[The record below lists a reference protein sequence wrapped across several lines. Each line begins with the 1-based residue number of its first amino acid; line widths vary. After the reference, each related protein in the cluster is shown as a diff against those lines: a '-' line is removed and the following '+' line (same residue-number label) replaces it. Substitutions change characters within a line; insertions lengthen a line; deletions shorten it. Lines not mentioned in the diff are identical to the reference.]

1 MSKTFSMSWF
11 KKRFEG
17 GSINA
22 QVGRVFNMFALLVL
36 VLGAVGAVGALRM
49 EQRSNKL
56 ADLTEI
62 AFLTASMNRS
72 VTLAKDEMGAYRA
85 RGYEPE
91 LIESSIQHARD
102 AVAMNER
109 LRLATASVDASYAS
123 QVTQLDSGL
132 NDIVTLLGEV
142 RDASRDV
149 VEQESFLG
157 PRYDAIDTAV
167 ALIVELREDA
177 ATRVETASGE
187 GLFEIQILIASL
199 VAGLLI
205 ALGLVFLGKRLVA
218 RQVVAPIVEISDVSE
233 RIVAGELDLE
243 IPASERDDEIG
254 TLSAALTVLRGVQS
268 EADAQAKRELER
280 ELEQERKLKEERERS
295 QEEQRQLLKSLANKF
310 EKTVGDVAAGVAA
323 ASSQMEDSATNLAR
337 NVESSSSTVSAAN
350 SSLKQASDGI
360 TGAASASDEFAMS
373 INEVSRQAASSSE
386 RARKA
391 SEAAAKADATITGLT
406 GSADRISQ
414 IVEVIAGIA
423 QRTNLLALNASI
435 EAARGGEAGRG
446 FSVVASE
453 VKELASQTGRATE
466 EVESLIRE
474 MQDATGES
482 ANALAL
488 ISTEVVA
495 LESTATA
502 IASAVDQQAV
512 AGQDLAQSI
521 DLAARNTQDISATIE
536 NVSEVSMTAGSTATQ
551 MLASSQEMSLQSE
564 KLREQVAEFLGQVRA
579 A

>member
-1 MSKTFSMSWF
+1 MSWV
-11 KKRFEG
+11 KSRFES
-17 GSINA
+17 GSING

-36 VLGAVGAVGALRM
+36 VLGAVGTIGALRM
-49 EQRSNKL
+49 EQRSNTL
-56 ADLTEI
+56 ASLTEV
-62 AFLTASMNRS
+62 AFLTASMNRNVS
-72 VTLAKDEMGAYRA
+72 LSKDEMGAYRA
-85 RGYEPE
+85 RNF
-91 LIESSIQHARD
+91 D
-102 AVAMNER
+102 NER
-109 LRLATASVDASYAS
+109 IELAFKYANEAVEMNDRLAIAAGSVDEAYMPK
-123 QVTQLDSGL
+123 VLQLDNEL
-132 NDIVTLLGEV
+132 NGIVTILGEV
-142 RDASRDV
+142 RDAPRDIAL
-149 VEQESFLG
+149 QESFLG
-157 PRYDAIDTAV
+157 PRYEAIDATV
-167 ALIVELREDA
+167 SLIVEVREDA
-177 ATRVETASGE
+177 AARVKTASGE
-187 GLFEIQILIASL
+187 GLFEIKVLIASL
-199 VAGLLI
+199 IAGLLI

-218 RQVVAPIVEISDVSE
+218 KQVVAPIVDISDVSE
-233 RIVAGELDLE
+233 RIAAGETDLE
-243 IPASERDDEIG
+243 IPSAEREDEIG

-280 ELEQERKLKEERERS
+280 ELESEREIKEERERS
-295 QEEQRQLLKSLANKF
+295 QEEQRKLLKSLADKF
-310 EKTVGDVAAGVAA
+310 EKTVGDVASGVAA

-337 NVESSSSTVSAAN
+337 NVESSSQTVNAAN

-391 SEAAAKADATITGLT
+391 SEAAAKADETITGLT

-466 EVESLIRE
+466 EVEGLIRE

-482 ANALAL
+482 ASALAL

-536 NVSEVSMTAGSTATQ
+536 DVSEVSMTAGSTATQ
-551 MLASSQEMSLQSE
+551 MLASSQEMSVQSE
-564 KLREQVAEFLGQVRA
+564 KLREQVAEFLKQVRA